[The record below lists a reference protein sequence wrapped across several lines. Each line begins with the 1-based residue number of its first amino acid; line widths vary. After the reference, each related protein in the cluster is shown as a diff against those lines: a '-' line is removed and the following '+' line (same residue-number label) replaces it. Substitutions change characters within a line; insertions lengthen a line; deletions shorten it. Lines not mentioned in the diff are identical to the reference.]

1 MRSSVKSGLLGK
13 FEHICDEKRSGSWG
27 ESTKEPSE
35 STADADEEIAE
46 RLGFRY
52 GLGFLWGGKQE
63 SVWSCTAGAAD
74 TQEEGG
80 ARCVGAG
87 PPL

>member
-1 MRSSVKSGLLGK
+1 M
-13 FEHICDEKRSGSWG
+13 FEHLCDEKRSGSLG
-27 ESTKEPSE
+27 QSRNELSE

-46 RLGFRY
+46 ILASKCGSGF
-52 GLGFLWGGKQE
+52 GWGGKWE
-63 SVWSCTAGAAD
+63 SVWHCIAGAAD
-74 TQEEGG
+74 TREEGG